1 MHSSSRLGWRVNI
14 SSFLSFMS
22 KQITLL
28 FLVSLVLA
36 SCAPMAAEAGLPVGE
51 IMRQESAEA
60 ELAQDPTPS
69 DAPTVT
75 AETAAIQVSGGL
87 PPIVLGR
94 AELRA
99 SDPTTVTLA
108 SGNLQLVEFIAYWCV
123 TCKAIAPTVHGLESL
138 YGDEIN
144 FVYLDREDPAT
155 FQFQE
160 QLGYIYQPHFFLLDE
175 GGAVIGQWRGYVDG
189 LVLQQALVDA
199 ITR

>member
-1 MHSSSRLGWRVNI
+1 
-14 SSFLSFMS
+14 MS

-28 FLVSLVLA
+28 FLASLILA
-36 SCAPMAAEAGLPVGE
+36 SCSPSSAEAGLPVGE

-60 ELAQDPTPS
+60 EPAQDPTPS
-69 DAPTVT
+69 DAPTMT
-75 AETAAIQVSGGL
+75 AETIAIEVSGAL
-87 PPIVLGR
+87 PPIILGR

-99 SDPTTVTLA
+99 SDPSTVALA
-108 SGNLQLVEFIAYWCV
+108 SGKLQLVEFIAYWCV
-123 TCKAIAPTVHGLESL
+123 TCKAIAPTVHGLENL

-160 QLGYIYQPHFFLLDE
+160 QLGYIYQPHFFLLNE

-189 LVLQQALVDA
+189 LILQQALVDA
-199 ITR
+199 INQ

>member
-1 MHSSSRLGWRVNI
+1 MVPRVNI
-14 SSFLSFMS
+14 SSAQIFMS
-22 KQITLL
+22 KQITLF
-28 FLVSLVLA
+28 FLLSLILA
-36 SCAPMAAEAGLPVGE
+36 SCSPVAAEAGLPVGE

-60 ELAQDPTPS
+60 ALAQDPTPS
-69 DAPTVT
+69 DAPTIT
-75 AETAAIQVSGGL
+75 AETVAVQSSGEL
-87 PPIVLGR
+87 PPIILGR

-99 SDPTTVTLA
+99 SDPSTVALA
-108 SGNLQLVEFIAYWCV
+108 SGKLQLIEFIAYWCP
-123 TCKAIAPTVHGLESL
+123 TCKAIAPTVHGLENL
-138 YGDEIN
+138 YGDQIN

-199 ITR
+199 LVQ